1 MIKLFGQLLVPPVL
15 SVLALKMFFGDWW
28 DAAGMRPRWSVWI
41 LLSAGLLLL
50 FQFAWSAYERYQPGK
65 PAKGKPISKKSS
77 QAPILLKKAPAP
89 LKHAATPRSHPV
101 DETAMTLREEQ
112 RVLEAA
118 RRTLAGECLR
128 VELYRDRG
136 KLVVREVRFKIDTR

>member
-1 MIKLFGQLLVPPVL
+1 MIKLFAQLLVPPAL
-15 SVLALKMFFGDWW
+15 SVIALKMFFGDWW
-28 DAAGMRPRWSVWI
+28 DSVGMRPRWSVWI

-50 FQFAWSAYERYQPGK
+50 FQFAWSTYERHRPGK
-65 PAKGKPISKKSS
+65 PAQAKPAPKKPS
-77 QAPILLKKAPAP
+77 QAPILIKKTPAP
-89 LKHAATPRSHPV
+89 LKRVPPHRAAA
-101 DETAMTLREEQ
+101 DEACMTLREEQ

-136 KLVVREVRFKIDTR
+136 KLVVREVRFKVDAR